1 MAKRAA
7 SSDPQTTPKK
17 SGKAPVDAAT
27 DADHGDGS
35 PTADYRHKTAKRKN
49 NPPAKIAAEGT
60 VPAIPKARYAYSPH
74 LAPILRF
81 DPTADADRASAK
93 VAALIEKAAKG
104 PLSAEDRAVLAE
116 ALANREPWLEWATK
130 REQHQRGY
138 FEVDPVALH
147 IHERVSAQAVMRVAS
162 RQDVTHSLFA
172 DPEQQYHE
180 AVQFYRH
187 DIDWTNRLILGDS
200 LQVMSSLARRE
211 DLAGKVQM
219 IYMDPPYGIKFASN
233 FQPKV
238 GEKDV
243 KDKDADLTREP
254 EMVRAY
260 RDTWHLGIHSYLSY
274 LRDRLLAAREL
285 LADSGSVF
293 VQISDENLHL
303 VRQLLEEVFGRDNF
317 QSIITFR
324 SSVPL
329 KSTGL
334 PSIGD
339 YVIWYARDVKR
350 MKRHDLYLSRAD
362 NEMSVVGY
370 IEEANG
376 HRRSMAQNERGSP
389 SSIATDSR
397 AFATDNLVSSGFT
410 PTCIFDV
417 EYQGRRFSPSSGK
430 SWKTNTVGM
439 ARLVA
444 AERLN
449 ASGDTVRAMAYLA
462 DYPVQKLSNFWTD
475 TTGVSDKRY
484 VVETATRVVTRC
496 LLMTTDPGDLVL
508 DPTCGSGTTA
518 FFAEQW
524 GRRWIT
530 IDTSRVAVAIAR
542 QRMLTAKFDY
552 FRTRTP
558 ENQPNGNPGTGFI
571 YESVPHITLGRIA
584 QNTNLDPIFAKHE
597 PLLDAALAATNKA
610 LEKVTDATRAA
621 LCAKLAA
628 KVASPPPD
636 GGLSSLTDADDRR
649 WLLPKTKPDA
659 VTSAIVTAF
668 GKKQKKP
675 PTPKQIKAITD
686 CIPQRAEVGKSSV
699 PANGNG
705 WEHWQVPFD
714 ADSDWPKEL
723 QQAVTEYRKAWRAKM
738 DEVNACIAANAEQ
751 EELVDQPEIV
761 RNVTRVS
768 GPFTVEAVQPPELS
782 LGDPVTIDEDG
793 GAFAGAPGELNTMDG
808 EFSVRFVETQGDIE
822 TKNAAA
828 YLKQMFDLLKK
839 DGVRFLNNKQMQWTR
854 LDPLFEAGGSGGIH
868 AEGAWIV
875 SGSKVATDGEVPDA
889 TVAVVFGPQYGPVT
903 AKMVEELIR
912 VAGRAKYEDL
922 VIAGFSFDGAAT
934 AVIDEAGGDGKG
946 LRLAGGHVMR
956 VHMAHIRPD
965 VNPGMNGLLKEQPGS
980 QLFTVFGQPRIK
992 VRGPGRKGGTGDQKT
1007 GEPPEGEYT
1016 VEMQG
1021 VDIYDPVRNV
1031 VEPTN
1036 AGKVAAWFLD
1046 SDYDG
1051 RTFCIT
1057 QAFFPDRSA
1066 WEKLSKALGGSGA
1079 IDAERFEAFSGTISL
1094 PFPAGKRKS
1103 IAVKVIDPRGNEVMK
1118 VVGL

>member
-1 MAKRAA
+1 MRVIVRSSVDSRGGTIQQSVGSAPPGSFGSGTIPTRFRVRPPRTRRAYCLAKKPASKSVTNSDARTSGSPTGSKAKQAA
-7 SSDPQTTPKK
+7 DSHAHTE
-17 SGKAPVDAAT
+17 
-27 DADHGDGS
+27 
-35 PTADYRHKTAKRKN
+35 PTADYRHKTARRKN

-93 VAALIEKAAKG
+93 VAALIERAAKG

-233 FQPKV
+233 FQPLIRSRS
-238 GEKDV
+238 V
-243 KDKDADLTREP
+243 KDTEDDLTREP

-260 RDTWHLGIHSYLSY
+260 RDTWHLGVHSYLSY
-274 LRDRLLAAREL
+274 VRDRMLAAKEM
-285 LADSGSVF
+285 LAPSGSLF
-293 VQISDENLHL
+293 VQISDENLHR
-303 VRQLLEEVFGRDNF
+303 VRAILDEVFGADNF
-317 QSIITFR
+317 VCLIVIKKTSPLG
-324 SSVPL
+324 SKGLASVA
-329 KSTGL
+329 
-334 PSIGD
+334 D
-339 YVIWYARDVKR
+339 YALWYCRDRDAMKFRDVFVEHAIGSDR
-350 MKRHDLYLSRAD
+350 YF
-362 NEMSVVGY
+362 SVV
-370 IEEANG
+370 EELSGNRRPMEAKEFANPLSLPG
-376 HRRSMAQNERGSP
+376 GSRVLA
-389 SSIATDSR
+389 S
-397 AFATDNLVSSGFT
+397 DNLQSSGLT
-410 PTCIFDV
+410 PSCVFDV
-417 EYQGRRFSPSSGK
+417 AWGGK
-430 SWKTNTVGM
+430 SYSPPSNKSWRTNPGGM
-439 ARLVA
+439 SRLFSA
-444 AERLN
+444 DRLT
-449 ASGDTVRAMAYLA
+449 ATGDTVRYVTYFDDFSCERLFN
-462 DYPVQKLSNFWTD
+462 LWTD
-475 TTGVSDKRY
+475 TGGGAMVAQKMY
-484 VVETATRVVTRC
+484 VVQTPTKVIERC
-496 LLMTTDPGDLVL
+496 MLMTTDPGDLVL

-518 FFAEQW
+518 FVAEQW
-524 GRRWIT
+524 GRRWIA

-542 QRMLTAKFDY
+542 QRLLTAKFDY
-552 FRTRTP
+552 FKTKTP
-558 ENQPNGNPGTGFI
+558 ENQPNGNPAVGFK
-571 YESVPHITLGRIA
+571 YKTVPHITLKSIA

-610 LEKVTDATRAA
+610 LEKVTDATRTA

-628 KVASPPPD
+628 KVAD
-636 GGLSSLTDADDRR
+636 EGTSSLTDADDRR

-668 GKKQKKP
+668 GKKHKKP
-675 PTPKQIKAITD
+675 PTGKQIKAITD
-686 CIPQRAEVGKSSV
+686 CIPQKAEVGKSSV
-699 PANGNG
+699 PADGNG

-714 ADSDWPKEL
+714 TDPDWPKEL

-761 RNVTRVS
+761 KNVTRVS

-782 LGDPVTIDEDG
+782 LGDPVKVEDDQSG
-793 GAFAGAPGELNTMDG
+793 EFAGAPGELNAMDG

-875 SGSKVATDGEVPDA
+875 SGGKGPDAGEVPDA

-946 LRLAGGHVMR
+946 LRLAGGHVIR

-992 VRGPGRKGGTGDQKT
+992 VRGPGRKGGAGDQKT

-1057 QAFFPDRSA
+1057 QAFFSRIARRGRS
-1066 WEKLSKALGGSGA
+1066 
-1079 IDAERFEAFSGTISL
+1079 
-1094 PFPAGKRKS
+1094 
-1103 IAVKVIDPRGNEVMK
+1103 
-1118 VVGL
+1118 